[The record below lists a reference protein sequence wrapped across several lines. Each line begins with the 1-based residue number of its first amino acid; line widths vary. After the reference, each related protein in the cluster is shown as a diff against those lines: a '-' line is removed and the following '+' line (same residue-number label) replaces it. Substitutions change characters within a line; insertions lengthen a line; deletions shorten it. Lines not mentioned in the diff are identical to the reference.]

1 MNNFYAQYK
10 YIKPYLQKKNVNEED
25 IGKKSYLQS
34 PEDRAK
40 LVILLCCVIN
50 VFIVPFSFC
59 ECSGRYITYL
69 QTVGVALLK
78 QYTKSGI
85 LKVLG
90 CRRHHDSEYDFNFTV
105 ITTKSISI

>member
-40 LVILLCCVIN
+40 LVELLCCTTGT
-50 VFIVPFSFC
+50 SASC
-59 ECSGRYITYL
+59 
-69 QTVGVALLK
+69 TVVLL
-78 QYTKSGI
+78 
-85 LKVLG
+85 VL
-90 CRRHHDSEYDFNFTV
+90 V
-105 ITTKSISI
+105 LVVL

>member
-40 LVILLCCVIN
+40 LVKLAWYRKTFISLLCHSC
-50 VFIVPFSFC
+50 
-59 ECSGRYITYL
+59 TL
-69 QTVGVALLK
+69 
-78 QYTKSGI
+78 YTSAK
-85 LKVLG
+85 
-90 CRRHHDSEYDFNFTV
+90 
-105 ITTKSISI
+105 

>member
-40 LVILLCCVIN
+40 LVILLCHVFD
-50 VFIVPFSFC
+50 VFIAPFYFC
-59 ECSGRYITYL
+59 EGFGKYITCL
-69 QTVGVALLK
+69 QAEVLL
-78 QYTKSGI
+78 Y
-85 LKVLG
+85 
-90 CRRHHDSEYDFNFTV
+90 
-105 ITTKSISI
+105 

>member
-40 LVILLCCVIN
+40 MVTLVLCICCLM
-50 VFIVPFSFC
+50 IVNIWQC
-59 ECSGRYITYL
+59 GLDICTGW
-69 QTVGVALLK
+69 VAHGSCW
-78 QYTKSGI
+78 TKHRKSTQSN
-85 LKVLG
+85 KLG
-90 CRRHHDSEYDFNFTV
+90 QELS
-105 ITTKSISI
+105 SPS